1 MNDVAKLAQVSRTTV
16 SFVINNSPEAKAIPI
31 ETQKKVWEAVRELGY
46 RPNITAQNLRA
57 QRSNTI
63 GFISDEVAT
72 TPYAG
77 QLIQGAQDAAWER
90 GMILLLVNTG
100 KDPEMEQAAIDTML
114 GRRVD
119 GIIYAAMYHQEVTP
133 SPHIYEAPT
142 VLLDCYTSDH
152 SLSSVVPDEK
162 LGGKTA
168 TETLLNKGH
177 RRIALVNTSD
187 NIPAREGRAEG
198 YRAALEEHNLDYDPA
213 LIREVAS
220 DTQDAYHATLQ
231 LMDLSDPPTAIFCFN
246 DQIAMDTYDALRRL
260 NLSIPD
266 DVAVIGF
273 DNQEIISTHLYP
285 PLTTVQLPHY
295 EMGKWAVNKLL
306 SSDTT
311 IEHHLMTCPLI
322 ERRSV

>member
-1 MNDVAKLAQVSRTTV
+1 MKDVAKLAKVSRTTV
-16 SFVINNSPEAKAIPI
+16 SFVINNSPEAKAIPL
-31 ETQKKVWEAVRELGY
+31 ETQEKVWAAVRELGY

-77 QLIQGAQDAAWER
+77 QLIQGAQDAAWEL

-100 KDPEMEQAAIDTML
+100 KDPEMERAAIDTML
-114 GRRVD
+114 GRQVD
-119 GIIYAAMYHQEVTP
+119 GIIYAAMYHQEVNP
-133 SPHIYEAPT
+133 SPNIYEAPT
-142 VLLDCYTSDH
+142 VLLDCYTADH
-152 SLSSVVPDEK
+152 SLSSVVPDEM

-168 TETLLNKGH
+168 TETLIAKGH
-177 RRIALVNTSD
+177 RRIAFINTND
-187 NIPAREGRAEG
+187 NIPAKDGRARG
-198 YRAALEEHNLDYDPA
+198 YRAALEAHNLDYDQA
-213 LIREVAS
+213 LVRETAS
-220 DTQDAYHATLQ
+220 DTQDAYHVTLQ
-231 LMDLSDPPTAIFCFN
+231 LMKLSDPPTAVFCFN

-273 DNQEIISTHLYP
+273 DNQEIIATHLYP

-295 EMGKWAVNKLL
+295 EMGKWAVNKLI
-306 SSDTT
+306 SSDAT
-311 IEHHLMTCPLI
+311 IEHHLMVCPLI